1 MSVESKY
8 DTIIDSLIDTINKK
22 GAEIDE
28 LKAKIDE
35 LKAEN
40 NKLKS
45 KKDKFKLKYNKLKNK
60 IFKAEKKKNKKKE
73 TLRRLNE
80 SKVDNNDS
88 QQLLEPENYVE
99 SDSNIDLITSY
110 GERKEERF
118 DGPPSCNTTP
128 IAVRVENSRKKI
140 IELFKNKKNS
150 TIERSYCVLNELN
163 ILFKVKNINFI
174 ISDDPVPDVPCIT
187 DRLITEI
194 SSSWHTK
201 KTFRAALEKYKV
213 VLRRYIREIN

>member
-1 MSVESKY
+1 MSVESKN
-8 DTIIDSLIDTINKK
+8 DTIIDSLIGTINKNRAK
-22 GAEIDE
+22 IDE

-60 IFKAEKKKNKKKE
+60 IFKAEKKKKKE

-80 SKVDNNDS
+80 SKFDNNDS
-88 QQLLEPENYVE
+88 QQQLEPENYVE

-128 IAVRVENSRKKI
+128 MDGDKEKLRIDVRDD
-140 IELFKNKKNS
+140 FKNTKQLS
-150 TIERSYCVLNELN
+150 GRERSYIVLNKLN
-163 ILFKVKNINFI
+163 RLFKVKNINFI
-174 ISDDPVPDVPCIT
+174 ISDDPVPDVPCVT

-201 KTFRAALEKYKV
+201 KTFRAALDKYKI